1 MNALDD
7 DSDVDA
13 ALVCETLLNS
23 VINYLMEMDAGLTW
37 PIDGDS
43 CPENEDMAEI
53 IDYLVAELLFDWILS
68 LRSMNTSLTLLM
80 VGQIEVKT

>member
-13 ALVCETLLNS
+13 ASVHKMLLNS
-23 VINYLMEMDAGLTW
+23 VINYLMEMDASPTS
-37 PIDGDS
+37 PIDGDL

-53 IDYLVAELLFDWILS
+53 IDYLVAETAI
-68 LRSMNTSLTLLM
+68 
-80 VGQIEVKT
+80 